1 MRKLTL
7 QVNLI
12 SELTPINNN
21 DDSRDDDDDDDDD

>member
-21 DDSRDDDDDDDDD
+21 DDSSDDDDDDDD

>member
-21 DDSRDDDDDDDDD
+21 DDSSDDDDDD